1 MKIYRRVIP
10 KISKDIVRSLLA
22 KRAIEIEDGHRD
34 EAELD
39 VAAVLV
45 EYLNSVDQLSA
56 DAEDALQRH
65 DLGSHMLG
73 QVKKTLAGKRNI
85 ALGEDAKDFII
96 DAIIGSLF
104 DSKHIIEVFEDDNE
118 LRLSVLA
125 AMDKYLGVDEELDRE
140 VRNRLK
146 NLREGTAEW
155 EAEYGRL
162 IGQMRGLKQDAAT

>member
-10 KISKDIVRSLLA
+10 KISKDVVRSLLA

-56 DAEDALQRH
+56 DAEEALQRH
-65 DLGSHMLG
+65 DLGAHMLG
-73 QVKKTLAGKRNI
+73 QVKRTLAEKRNI
-85 ALGEDAKDFII
+85 KLGDDAKEFII
-96 DAIIGSLF
+96 ESVIEGLF
-104 DSKHIIEVFEDDNE
+104 DSKHIVEVFEDDNE
-118 LRLSVLA
+118 LRLSVHA
-125 AMDKYLGVDEELDRE
+125 AMDKYFGVDEELDRE

-162 IGQMRGLKQDAAT
+162 IGQMRGLKADAPG

>member
-39 VAAVLV
+39 VASVLV
-45 EYLNSVDQLSA
+45 DYLNSVDRLNT

-65 DLGSHMLG
+65 DLGPHMLG
-73 QVKKTLAGKRNI
+73 QVKKTLADKRDVPV
-85 ALGEDAKDFII
+85 GDEAKDYIVN
-96 DAIIGSLF
+96 AIISSLF
-104 DSKHIIEVFEDDNE
+104 ESKHIIEVFEDDNE
-118 LRLSVLA
+118 LRLSVSA

-162 IGQMRGLKQDAAT
+162 IGKMRGMKQDAAT

>member
-65 DLGSHMLG
+65 DLGAHMLG
-73 QVKKTLAGKRNI
+73 QVKKTLAEKRNI
-85 ALGEDAKDFII
+85 SLGEDAKEFII